1 MNLSI
6 VIDLM
11 YRFVERKKTTTYNLS
26 HNHCKHFIFM
36 DLKYIM

>member
-11 YRFVERKKTTTYNLS
+11 YRFVERKKTTTYN
-26 HNHCKHFIFM
+26 
-36 DLKYIM
+36 